1 MALKVP
7 RNAACPCGSGM
18 KYKKCCGT
26 HTEAGEGSAATVGHH
41 AKPCVCAFACRG
53 ECAEVCCGGA
63 TLITIDEIRNCYD
76 VFPVSIG
83 FRKYTP
89 LDELHRDLLNTLG
102 VRCGGRFIIGDFIAG
117 NRYASRCAALNRDS
131 LCSLHGTEKKPAQCR
146 LVPFSALYPEARQD
160 ILFAEQRRTK
170 FARCRGFASPEAGE
184 CVVWREG
191 GFEDLAY
198 RRPYYDYQ
206 RGALKQA
213 PLMCEILEGMKSQ
226 EAYEQF
232 LGGEGILEMPIPAG
246 LLPRVLHMAGF
257 QSEEYPRYIETQWR
271 LCRKESAREDAA
283 NPVLGDCAQELQRVR
298 PVSMSGAEHIGAG
311 EGTPGRGGE

>member
-1 MALKVP
+1 MLKVP
-7 RNAACPCGSGM
+7 RNAVCPCGSGL

-26 HTEAGEGSAATVGHH
+26 RTGLGKRSATAVGHH
-41 AKPCVCAFACRG
+41 AKPRECAFACRG

-63 TLITIDEIRNCYD
+63 TLITIDEIRNCYE
-76 VFPVSIG
+76 VFPVSVG

-102 VRCGGRFIIGDFIAG
+102 ERCGGRFVVGDFIAG
-117 NRYASRCAALNRDS
+117 NRYASRCAALSSDG

-170 FARCRGFASPEAGE
+170 FSRCRGFAGAEGGE

-191 GFEDLAY
+191 RFEDLAY

-213 PLMCEILEGMKSQ
+213 PLMREILEVMKGQ
-226 EAYEQF
+226 EAYEKF

-271 LCRKESAREDAA
+271 LCRKESAREDAE
-283 NPVLGDCAQELQRVR
+283 NPALGDCVRELEWALRASV
-298 PVSMSGAEHIGAG
+298 SGAERIETG
-311 EGTPGRGGE
+311 EGNSARGEE